1 MQQVRVSAAKV
12 AWLNADC
19 ACARARVLAQLAA
32 LDAHIVELRQ
42 AFLKGGGASALEAY
56 VLGDSIAPRRRA
68 ALGLG
73 RRRRRFGPLRLRLGT
88 ASASLGFAS
97 ARPGFGFGSPCI
109 M

>member
-1 MQQVRVSAAKV
+1 VQQVRVSAAKV

-68 ALGLG
+68 ACRERGAE
-73 RRRRRFGPLRLRLGT
+73 RRVAGGAAQRPNRRIGAQR
-88 ASASLGFAS
+88 
-97 ARPGFGFGSPCI
+97 
-109 M
+109 